1 MFFNVCFDLMFKWR
15 DFVESG
21 GKYDHN
27 EYDWC
32 QPVGRELW

>member
-1 MFFNVCFDLMFKWR
+1 MRKMIQIKEKWR

-27 EYDWC
+27 EYDWG